1 MSNNFG
7 GMLAM
12 FLPAPLYLAYRCKRG
27 WLLYLYSF
35 ALLAAIAC
43 TLSRSALLTGAVLL
57 AAGTIVLA
65 VAKSPRRTFFRIC
78 AAAAVLCAAAAAFL
92 FREQIAELLSVLFER
107 GWSDSNRF
115 AIWKFGL
122 DNFLSA
128 PLFGTGFYIQFYGD
142 FGFDIANW
150 VFPDMYHNILV
161 QVAASCGMFGLL
173 AYTFHLSGVCT
184 LLTRKGG
191 AASLLYLAVFLG
203 ISGASLLDNHIF
215 HVFPALVYSLAL
227 ALWERDTA
235 VSRLPL
241 YAKSPLCKGRT
252 IFFRR

>member
-1 MSNNFG
+1 
-7 GMLAM
+7 
-12 FLPAPLYLAYRCKRG
+12 
-27 WLLYLYSF
+27 
-35 ALLAAIAC
+35 
-43 TLSRSALLTGAVLL
+43 
-57 AAGTIVLA
+57 
-65 VAKSPRRTFFRIC
+65 
-78 AAAAVLCAAAAAFL
+78 
-92 FREQIAELLSVLFER
+92 
-107 GWSDSNRF
+107 
-115 AIWKFGL
+115 
-122 DNFLSA
+122 
-128 PLFGTGFYIQFYGD
+128 
-142 FGFDIANW
+142 
-150 VFPDMYHNILV
+150 
-161 QVAASCGMFGLL
+161 MFGLL